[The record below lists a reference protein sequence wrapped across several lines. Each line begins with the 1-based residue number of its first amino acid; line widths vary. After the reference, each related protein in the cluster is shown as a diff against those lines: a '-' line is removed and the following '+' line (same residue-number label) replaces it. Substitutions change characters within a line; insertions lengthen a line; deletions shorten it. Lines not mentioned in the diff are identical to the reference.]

1 MNQNYVNEDIYNQY
15 FGKKSEINNATPQS
29 SQPEM
34 DVYADTKSKRLH
46 VQETST
52 SKEYNPYVLRHVADD
67 NIDDIGQLAEILK
80 KLCNAA
86 WGPDW
91 GELSPDLKRG
101 EDSSNII
108 LPQIT
113 MEINTKDICEGLG
126 GLKPVL
132 VDIVKEVTE
141 SGEETGDA
149 FLVYR
154 QWFDSVIEF
163 NIYGRTNKEAREL
176 QKRFEKL
183 ITVYAGYLKRQGVS
197 EILYEREVSPKFSLN
212 YDESC
217 PMRSIYYYIR
227 FESITPVRQS
237 LINNIN
243 AQIGVG
249 SINADKV
256 KTLINVSTNSNQ
268 QVELDFFDGD
278 NGITYTF

>member
-1 MNQNYVNEDIYNQY
+1 MVENYISEDIYNQY
-15 FGKKSEINNATPQS
+15 FGKKPEVKSTVL
-29 SQPEM
+29 QPAHPEN
-34 DVYADTKSKRLH
+34 DVYANAKSRHLH
-46 VQETST
+46 FQETST
-52 SKEYNPYVLRHVADD
+52 SKEYNQYLLHHVADD

-101 EDSSNII
+101 EDSASVI

-132 VDIVKEVTE
+132 VDIVKETTDA
-141 SGEETGDA
+141 GEETGDA

-154 QWFDSVIEF
+154 QWFDSVVEF

-176 QKRFEKL
+176 QKKFEKL
-183 ITVYAGYLKRQGVS
+183 LTVYAGYLKRQGIS

-237 LINNIN
+237 LINSIN

-249 SINADKV
+249 PINADKV
-256 KTLINVSTNSNQ
+256 KTLINASTNSDPI
-268 QVELDFFDGD
+268 ELDFFDGD
-278 NGITYTF
+278 NGITYSF

>member
-1 MNQNYVNEDIYNQY
+1 MGNNYINEDIYNQY
-15 FGKKSEINNATPQS
+15 FGKKPEEKSTAL
-29 SQPEM
+29 QPAHPEH
-34 DVYADTKSKRLH
+34 DVYVDAKSKHLH
-46 VQETST
+46 FKETTS
-52 SKEYNPYVLRHVADD
+52 SKEYNQYLLHHVADD

-80 KLCNAA
+80 RLCNAA

-101 EDSSNII
+101 EDNSNII

-132 VDIVKEVTE
+132 VDIVNETTE

-154 QWFDSVIEF
+154 QWFDSVVEF

-183 ITVYAGYLKRQGVS
+183 ITVYTGYLKRQGIS

-249 SINADKV
+249 PINADKV
-256 KTLINVSTNSNQ
+256 KTLLSASTNSDPI
-268 QVELDFFDGD
+268 ELDFFDGD

>member
-1 MNQNYVNEDIYNQY
+1 MNENYINEEIYNQY
-15 FGKKSEINNATPQS
+15 FGRAPQPKPAII
-29 SQPEM
+29 QPSNPAQ
-34 DVYADTKSKRLH
+34 DVYANAQAKHLH
-46 VQETST
+46 FQETSS
-52 SKEYNPYVLRHVADD
+52 SKEYHQYLPHHTADD
-67 NIDDIGQLAEILK
+67 NIDDIGRLAEILK
-80 KLCNAA
+80 RLCNAA

-91 GELSPDLKRG
+91 GELSPDLKHG
-101 EDSSNII
+101 EDSSSIV

-132 VDIVKEVTE
+132 VDIVNETTE
-141 SGEETGDA
+141 TGEETGDA
-149 FLVYR
+149 FLIYR
-154 QWFDSVIEF
+154 QWFDSVVEF

-176 QKRFEKL
+176 QKKFEKL
-183 ITVYAGYLKRQGVS
+183 ITVYTGYLKRQGIS

-237 LINNIN
+237 LINHIN

-249 SINADKV
+249 PVNTDKV
-256 KTLINVSTNSNQ
+256 KTLISSSMNSDPI
-268 QVELDFFDGD
+268 ELDFFDGD
-278 NGITYTF
+278 NGITYSF